1 MSVFS
6 TKRTFKPFFANAN
19 EDAALEALGI
29 AVAQRDAAL
38 AAQAT
43 AEAERD
49 AKLTLDEVK
58 DLRAGS
64 TMIVVE
70 NGQATLSMELEQSD
84 DLEIWTS
91 GSTTTLQV
99 PVDPNSDT
107 KFFRF
112 KMSE

>member
-1 MSVFS
+1 MGLPFS
-6 TKRTFKPFFANAN
+6 RFENGRIYQRPFGGQSKDFGKGGQAARTCA
-19 EDAALEALGI
+19 
-29 AVAQRDAAL
+29 AAL

-64 TMIVVE
+64 TMIAVE
-70 NGQATLSMELEQSD
+70 NETATLSMEVEESD

-91 GSTTTLQV
+91 GSTTTFQV
-99 PVDPNSDT
+99 PADSDT

-112 KMSE
+112 KMTE